1 MKIVYYTCQTGPG
14 EGYIP
19 SIKEQ
24 IPDGIEAYFL
34 HDGYLGTPE
43 NRGWNYIDL
52 TKEADCPTASF
63 QLRQRYGRFL
73 HHRWFPDADWT
84 IYTDQK
90 YYLHRNFWEECLSL
104 IENATTE
111 LGGSLDCIVNNA
123 GITQDNLAIRMSLDE
138 WRRVIDINL
147 TSTFLMS
154 KFAIKKMLK
163 NKSGKI
169 VNITSVVG
177 HMGNLGQA
185 NYTASKA
192 GIVAMS
198 KSLAIE
204 YAKKNINVNCISPG
218 FIKTAMTDKIDEKFK
233 ETIISKIPSAR
244 LGEPED
250 IANAVGFLCSDQS
263 SYINGETL
271 HVNGGMYMA

>member
-1 MKIVYYTCQTGPG
+1 MNNLEKKNIIVTGASGGIGNAIIKKLSEAGANILASGTRIEKLEELKKNFEGLKILKFDISQSDKI
-14 EGYIP
+14 EEF
-19 SIKEQ
+19 IK
-24 IPDGIEAYFL
+24 
-34 HDGYLGTPE
+34 
-43 NRGWNYIDL
+43 
-52 TKEADCPTASF
+52 
-63 QLRQRYGRFL
+63 
-73 HHRWFPDADWT
+73 
-84 IYTDQK
+84 
-90 YYLHRNFWEECLSL
+90 
-104 IENATTE
+104 NATSE
-111 LGGSLDCIVNNA
+111 LGGSLDGIVNNA

-138 WRRVIDINL
+138 WQKVININL

-177 HMGNLGQA
+177 HTGNLGQA

-204 YAKKNINVNCISPG
+204 YAKKNININCISPG
-218 FIKTAMTDKIDEKFK
+218 FIKTAMTDKIDDKFK
-233 ETIISKIPSAR
+233 EVIISKIPSAR
-244 LGEPED
+244 LGEPDD
-250 IANAVGFLCSDQS
+250 IANAVLFLSSDQS
-263 SYINGETL
+263 NYINGETL

>member
-1 MKIVYYTCQTGPG
+1 MKDLENKNIIVTGASG
-14 EGYIP
+14 GIGN
-19 SIKEQ
+19 SIVEKLNECGANVLASGTRLEKLEELKSKFNKIKILKFDISQ
-24 IPDGIEAYFL
+24 SDKIEEF
-34 HDGYLGTPE
+34 
-43 NRGWNYIDL
+43 ID
-52 TKEADCPTASF
+52 
-63 QLRQRYGRFL
+63 
-73 HHRWFPDADWT
+73 
-84 IYTDQK
+84 
-90 YYLHRNFWEECLSL
+90 
-104 IENATTE
+104 NAANE
-111 LGGSLDCIVNNA
+111 LGGLDCIVNNA

-138 WRRVIDINL
+138 WQKVLNINL

-177 HMGNLGQA
+177 HTGNIGQA

-192 GIVAMS
+192 GTVAMS

-218 FIKTAMTDKIDEKFK
+218 FIKTAMTDKIDDKFK
-233 ETIISKIPSAR
+233 EVIVSKIPSAR
-244 LGEPED
+244 LGEPDD
-250 IANAVGFLCSDQS
+250 IANAVFFLSSDQS
-263 SYINGETL
+263 NYINGETL